1 MSLDLE
7 SMDSFASAHQRVVDK
22 LSELMFT
29 PKTFNPNIDEKKQNV
44 RDRKL
49 SEYQVTYVRTCQRS
63 HVQVRHIELAI
74 AIKFFQGHLQCSNGL
89 HFVYCAVSCLSWSA
103 YCSVIVSSGIDMYM
117 TVSSI

>member
-49 SEYQVTYVRTCQRS
+49 SEYQVAYVRTRP
-63 HVQVRHIELAI
+63 I
-74 AIKFFQGHLQCSNGL
+74 NGL
-89 HFVYCAVSCLSWSA
+89 TYTYDISNLQ
-103 YCSVIVSSGIDMYM
+103 
-117 TVSSI
+117 